1 MENKIDLQ
9 QIKNDITTYKLYALL
24 EDFVLHQD
32 ENSTL
37 SISMR
42 YDRGEVFIIL
52 DKEEEGVKYRGIGKI
67 VEIEFLEI
75 EEKDFD
81 RVIGEILMYNMIKE
95 EF

>member
-67 VEIEFLEI
+67 AEIEFLEI

>member
-52 DKEEEGVKYRGIGKI
+52 DKEEEGAKYRGIGKI

>member
-24 EDFVLHQD
+24 EDFVLYQD

>member
-24 EDFVLHQD
+24 EDFVLYQD

-52 DKEEEGVKYRGIGKI
+52 DKEEEGVKYKGIGKI
-67 VEIEFLEI
+67 AEIEFLEI

-81 RVIGEILMYNMIKE
+81 RVIGEILMYSMIEE